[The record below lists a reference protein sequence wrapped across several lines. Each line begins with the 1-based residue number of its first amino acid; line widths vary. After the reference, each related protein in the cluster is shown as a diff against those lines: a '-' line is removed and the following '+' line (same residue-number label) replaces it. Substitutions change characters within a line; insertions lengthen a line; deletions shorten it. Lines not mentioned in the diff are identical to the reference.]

1 MRREKKILNLL
12 KASAIQYDIKCRE
25 EIQRPQSVGELK

>member
-25 EIQRPQSVGELK
+25 ENQREENSNP